1 MGKEKKNPVEK
12 GVRGLTELNY
22 DKIRI
27 GDTIA

>member
-1 MGKEKKNPVEK
+1 MGKRRRTPVEK